1 MSNEDL
7 TTRARDLARNLS
19 YNDSPLLAATKHTLF
34 ELANRLDQLSVR
46 IDPTD
51 NRHVIVDALSRW
63 RFMTWRE
70 RVAYRLF
77 KVLPRE
83 V

>member
-1 MSNEDL
+1 MSNEHL
-7 TTRARDLARNLS
+7 TTRARELARNLS
-19 YNDSPLLAATKHTLF
+19 YNDSPLLAATKHTLL
-34 ELANRLDQLSVR
+34 ELAHRLDSLSARTVNCNKGILGGPGSQR
-46 IDPTD
+46 P
-51 NRHVIVDALSRW
+51 
-63 RFMTWRE
+63 MTWRE